1 MSVARPNKGLRNI
14 EGRLID
20 VLADWCPDVHSYHL
34 YHPSRR
40 ELDLKFAAADLRLFD
55 SQGVRLR

>member
-20 VLADWCPDVHSYHL
+20 VLADWCPDVQGYHL
-34 YHPSRR
+34 YYPSRR
-40 ELDLKFAAADLRLFD
+40 QLSPAFALLVDTLRYRPNL
-55 SQGVRLR
+55 G